1 MLISQKKPVHF
12 SNMFIE
18 SHNSLDIIHE
28 DLNNE
33 HEVKV
38 NIFPKVCLEFIKLK
52 MKE

>member
-1 MLISQKKPVHF
+1 
-12 SNMFIE
+12 MFIE

-33 HEVKV
+33 HGVKV
-38 NIFPKVCLEFIKLK
+38 NIFPKVCLEFIKLRSSKLVTSKIKLK